1 MVNATIKTI
10 ELADGRNITIET
22 GKLAKQADGSVVVRM
37 GDTMLLATVVSAR
50 VAKENVDFM
59 PLAVDYREK
68 FSAAGRFPGGFLKRE
83 SRPSDEEILV
93 SRLVDRTL
101 RPLFPADYHA
111 ETAVMISLISANQ
124 SDLPDALAGLAASA
138 AIAVSDV
145 PFETPISEVRV
156 GLINGKFVINPNR
169 EELALSDIDMI
180 VGASYD
186 NIMMVEGELNE
197 VSEETMLGA
206 IKFAHEE
213 IRKHCKAQEELAAQ
227 LGVVK
232 RTYSHEV
239 NDEAIREKENTDLYE
254 KCYAICELQIQNK
267 AERLEAFQSLVA
279 DYIEEYKAAN
289 ADNTEIDV
297 NLNISLIKKYYHD
310 VEKEAMRR
318 MILDKGIRLDGRNTT
333 QIRPIWGEV
342 NYLPGSHGS
351 AIFTRGE
358 TQSLTS
364 VTLGTKMD
372 IKKIDGVTFQG
383 TEKFL
388 LHYNFPPFS
397 VGEAGVPRG
406 TGRREIG
413 HGNLALRALKKMIP
427 SDFPYVLRIV
437 SDILESNGSSS
448 MATVCAGTMG
458 MMDAGV
464 KMKKPVSGIA
474 MGLISDKATGKYAV
488 LSDILGDEDHL
499 GDMDFKV
506 TGTADGITATQMDIK
521 VDGLSYEVLN
531 QALAQAK
538 EGRLHI
544 LGKILEIIPEPRTD
558 FKPNVP
564 RIEVVQIPKD
574 MIGAVIGP
582 GGKIIQAI
590 QEETKTVIV
599 IEEIDDYGLV
609 EISATGLDS
618 INAAKAR
625 IKAIVAIPEV
635 GEIYTGKVKSVV
647 SFGAFIEII
656 PGKEALL
663 HVSEMAW
670 ERVENAED
678 FAKEGDMIEVKLIG
692 TDPKTGKLKLSH
704 KVLLPKPEGYVER
717 PPREDRGPRD
727 DRGPRRDDRGG
738 DRRDN
743 FGRDDRGPRRDDRGG
758 DRRDNNFRGDR
769 RDNGPRPHRDNE

>member
-10 ELADGRNITIET
+10 ELADGRIITIET
-22 GKLAKQADGSVVVRM
+22 GKLAKQADGAVVVRM
-37 GDTMLLATVVSAR
+37 GDTMLLATVVSAKE
-50 VAKENVDFM
+50 AKDNVDFM

-83 SRPSDEEILV
+83 ARPSDEEILV
-93 SRLVDRTL
+93 ARLVDRAL

-111 ETAVMISLISANQ
+111 ETAVMISLISADQ

-156 GLINGKFVINPNR
+156 GLINGEYVINPNR
-169 EELALSDIDMI
+169 EQLAMSDIDMI
-180 VGASYD
+180 IGASFD

-197 VSEETMLGA
+197 VSEEVMLGA
-206 IKFAHEE
+206 IKFAHDE
-213 IRKHCKAQEELAAQ
+213 IKKHCKAQEELAAQ

-232 RTYSHEV
+232 RTYCHEV
-239 NDEAIREKENTDLYE
+239 NDEAVREKVHADLYD
-254 KCYAICELQIQNK
+254 KCFAICEQQIANK
-267 AERLEAFQSLVA
+267 AERMETFQKLVA
-279 DYIEEYKAAN
+279 DYIEEYKTVN
-289 ADNTEIDV
+289 AENTEID
-297 NLNISLIKKYYHD
+297 LNQHISLIKKYYHE
-310 VEKEAMRR
+310 VEKEAMRN

-333 QIRPIWGEV
+333 QIRPIWGEID
-342 NYLPGSHGS
+342 YLPGSHGS
-351 AIFTRGE
+351 SIFTRGE

-427 SDFPYVLRIV
+427 DDFPYVLRIV

-474 MGLISDKATGKYAV
+474 MGLISDKATKRFAV

-521 VDGLSYEVLN
+521 IDGLSYEVLA
-531 QALAQAK
+531 QALQQAK
-538 EGRLHI
+538 EGRMHI
-544 LGKILEIIPEPRTD
+544 LGKILEIIPEPRAD

-599 IEEIDDYGLV
+599 IEEIDDYGMV

-625 IKAIVAIPEV
+625 IKAIVAIPDIGEV
-635 GEIYTGKVKSVV
+635 YTGKVKSVV
-647 SFGAFIEII
+647 AFGAFVEIL

-670 ERVENAED
+670 ERIEKAED
-678 FAKEGDMIEVKLIG
+678 FIKEGEMIEVKLIG
-692 TDPKTGKLKLSH
+692 TDPKTGKYKLSH

-743 FGRDDRGPRRDDRGG
+743 FRGGDRRDDRNRGG
-758 DRRDNNFRGDR
+758 DHRDNNFRGDR
-769 RDNGPRPHRDNE
+769 RDHGQRPHRDNE